1 MAEAIMS
8 PSELPLPDPST
19 CALEEIN
26 VSDSRI
32 FEQDLWRPYFAR
44 LRADAPVHLQAHSD
58 FGPFWSVTRFDDIK
72 AVDMDHHT
80 FSSEPAIIIGDP
92 FPDFRTRSFIG
103 TDGPRHDA
111 ERKAVQ
117 PTVAPRQLANL
128 EPLIRSRV
136 AAILDDLPVGEEFNW
151 VDRVSIELTT
161 QMLATLFDF
170 PFEDR
175 HLLPYWSDVATSST
189 ATGSGR
195 LDEDVRRAELMKM
208 HDYFVDL
215 WKQREANPGND
226 FVSMMVQSDAYRD
239 MSPMEFL
246 GQLNLLIIGGN
257 DTTRNSITGGVHA
270 LNRYPA
276 EYDKLR
282 RDPSLIP
289 NMVAEMIRWQTP
301 LAHMRRT
308 ATKDVEFQGQQI
320 REGDKVVMWYVSGNR
335 DEAQFEAADDLVID
349 RPNARSHVSFG
360 YGVHRCMGNRL
371 GEMQLRV
378 LWEEIM
384 QRFDRVEATAEPT
397 RVKSNFVKGYTHLP
411 VVLHPH

>member
-1 MAEAIMS
+1 MAEAIAADA
-8 PSELPLPDPST
+8 PLPDPWALPLEAIDVSDGRL
-19 CALEEIN
+19 LEE
-26 VSDSRI
+26 DA
-32 FEQDLWRPYFAR
+32 WRPWFAR
-44 LRADAPVHLQAHSD
+44 LRAEAPVHYCADSA
-58 FGPFWSVTRFDDIK
+58 FGPYWSVTRFDDIK

-92 FPDFRTRSFIG
+92 LPDFRTRSFIG

-117 PTVAPRQLANL
+117 PAVAPRQLANL
-128 EPLIRSRV
+128 EPLIRRRV
-136 AAILDDLPVGEEFNW
+136 CAILDSLPVGERFDW
-151 VDRVSIELTT
+151 VPTVSVELTT

-170 PFEDR
+170 PFEER
-175 HLLPYWSDVATSST
+175 HKLPYWSDVATSGA

-195 LDEDVRRAELMKM
+195 ISEAERQAELMKM
-208 HDYFVDL
+208 HDYFAEL
-215 WKQREANPGND
+215 WKQREAEPGND
-226 FVSMMVQSDAYRD
+226 FVSMMVHSEAYQG
-239 MSPMEFL
+239 MTPMEFL

-257 DTTRNSITGGVHA
+257 DTTRNSISGGVYA
-270 LNRYPA
+270 LNRFPG

-282 RDPSLIP
+282 ADPTLIP
-289 NMVAEMIRWQTP
+289 NMVAEIIRWQTP

-308 ATKDVEFQGQQI
+308 VKTDVEFRGQHMKA
-320 REGDKVVMWYVSGNR
+320 GDKVVMWYVSGNR
-335 DEAQFEAADDLVID
+335 DEDAFEAADDLVID

-378 LWEEIM
+378 LWEEILA
-384 QRFDRVEATAEPT
+384 RFHTVQVVEEPVRV
-397 RVKSNFVKGYTHLP
+397 RSNFVKGYASLP

>member
-1 MAEAIMS
+1 MAEA
-8 PSELPLPDPST
+8 PVHDAPLPDPWALPLEAIDVSDGRL
-19 CALEEIN
+19 LEE
-26 VSDSRI
+26 DA
-32 FEQDLWRPYFAR
+32 WRPWFAR
-44 LRADAPVHLQAHSD
+44 LRAEAPVHYCADSA
-58 FGPFWSVTRFDDIK
+58 FGPYWSVTRFDDIK
-72 AVDMDHHT
+72 AVDMDHHA

-92 FPDFRTRSFIG
+92 PADFRTRSFIG

-117 PTVAPRQLANL
+117 PAVAPRQLANL

-136 AAILDDLPVGEEFNW
+136 AAILDALPVGERFDW
-151 VDRVSIELTT
+151 VPAVSVELTT

-170 PFEDR
+170 PFEER
-175 HLLPYWSDVATSST
+175 HKLPYWSDVATSGA

-195 LDEDVRRAELMKM
+195 ISEDERQAELMKM

-215 WKQREANPGND
+215 WKQREAKPGND

-257 DTTRNSITGGVHA
+257 DTTRNSISGGVYA
-270 LNRYPA
+270 LNRFPE

-282 RDPSLIP
+282 ADPSLIP
-289 NMVAEMIRWQTP
+289 NMVAEIIRWQTP

-308 ATKDVEFQGQQI
+308 VKEDRVFRGQ
-320 REGDKVVMWYVSGNR
+320 RMRAGDKVVMWYVSGNR
-335 DEAQFEAADDLVID
+335 DEDAFENADDLVID

-378 LWEEIM
+378 LWEEIL
-384 QRFDRVEATAEPT
+384 QRFHTVEVVEEPVRV
-397 RVKSNFVKGYTHLP
+397 RSNFVKGYASLP